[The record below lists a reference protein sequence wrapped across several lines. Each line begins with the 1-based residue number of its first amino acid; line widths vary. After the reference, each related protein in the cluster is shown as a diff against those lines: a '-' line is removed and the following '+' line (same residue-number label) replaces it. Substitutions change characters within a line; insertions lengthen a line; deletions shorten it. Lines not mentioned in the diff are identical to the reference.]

1 VSRSSKLANSKLTPE
16 RSDAAVKQ
24 IILTMNERTPIIV
37 QDLDDTHILI
47 RPESL
52 EELKE
57 QLEVQVRPTAMVSL
71 VLTLAQLEKN
81 TYTLE

>member
-1 VSRSSKLANSKLTPE
+1 
-16 RSDAAVKQ
+16 
-24 IILTMNERTPIIV
+24 MNERTPIIV

-57 QLEVQVRPTAMVSL
+57 QLEIQVRPTAMVSL
-71 VLTLAQLEKN
+71 VLTLVQLEKN